1 MRVLHVFDHSVPLH
15 SGYSFRSLAILRAQ
29 RRLGWETF
37 HLTGPRQGDAGGEAD
52 VVEDFEFYRTRPPRK
67 LSFHLPLLNHA
78 RDIRAI
84 ARRLQALVPQL
95 HPDVIHAHSP
105 ALNGYAALGVARRF
119 GIPLV
124 YEVRAFWEDAAVD
137 HGTAKELGLRYRLA
151 RNLESRVLRG
161 ADAVTVIC
169 EGLRDEI
176 IGRGVSENKVTVIPN
191 AVALDHFGE
200 ICARDTALARANGLD
215 GAVVIGFV
223 GSMYGYE
230 GVPMLVEALKE
241 VIAAEPRA
249 KLLLVGGGPDESQV
263 RARVASLGLAD
274 KVVLVGRVPHSEVP
288 RYYDLVDI
296 FAYPRKRMRLTDLVT
311 PLKPLEAM
319 ASGRLVAASD
329 VGGHRELIR
338 DGETGV
344 LFAADDVGDLAR
356 KLIDLIRDPDRW
368 QPMRQA
374 ARRFVEQER
383 TWDRSVARYGPV
395 YAGLVK

>member
-1 MRVLHVFDHSVPLH
+1 
-15 SGYSFRSLAILRAQ
+15 
-29 RRLGWETF
+29 
-37 HLTGPRQGDAGGEAD
+37 
-52 VVEDFEFYRTRPPRK
+52 
-67 LSFHLPLLNHA
+67 
-78 RDIRAI
+78 
-84 ARRLQALVPQL
+84 
-95 HPDVIHAHSP
+95 
-105 ALNGYAALGVARRF
+105 
-119 GIPLV
+119 
-124 YEVRAFWEDAAVD
+124 
-137 HGTAKELGLRYRLA
+137 
-151 RNLESRVLRG
+151 
-161 ADAVTVIC
+161 
-169 EGLRDEI
+169 
-176 IGRGVSENKVTVIPN
+176 
-191 AVALDHFGE
+191 
-200 ICARDTALARANGLD
+200 
-215 GAVVIGFV
+215 
-223 GSMYGYE
+223 
-230 GVPMLVEALKE
+230 
-241 VIAAEPRA
+241 
-249 KLLLVGGGPDESQV
+249 
-263 RARVASLGLAD
+263 LAD

-319 ASGRLVAASD
+319 ASGRLVVASD